1 MNENKPSK
9 LEADQARKVAMAE
22 PCKMRIDVLEM
33 YVVEELRL
41 EGNTI
46 PSPSD
51 VAQAKCPKCGWTTDA
66 HLKSLDGPST
76 PVLQANTSTIP
87 WSSLPATPLS
97 TFPATFNESAHKSK
111 IITYLQNSK
120 EPRFSR
126 ASRVLA
132 PDSLAIPFAPSRMN
146 TIKHLTDYILHEANI
161 PHRDRGAK
169 SEHSIGLLA
178 ALSKFGKTRTLFDLK
193 DRIKANDS
201 DSRVFKVLHMTY
213 NDGYPESH
221 AERTYI
227 DVRSLFAWRLLYF
240 YFSPSISLREYIST
254 IATTDGSSSS
264 QVIILSVEQ
273 AVSIITNDIRRVDG
287 LPDSTCVVLVLGIDE
302 YQLISDNDE
311 KCVRLTDIVRALFG
325 AMCTMDGLKAIVVPV
340 FTGLFSLPL
349 LSVIDHCTYTPTVIP
364 MSPFSYD
371 DATALVR
378 HCLGDSKAMSDPAV
392 QHYVHLFGAI
402 PGLLVQLI
410 HKYKQTSSWSKSSAN
425 VNSNKYE
432 WVMGNMYESLLQ
444 LAAYSL
450 TALRLP
456 SYLRE
461 ASEMSGVCWYRRC
474 RHGFERTIGVPAGLV
489 HMIGRYVY
497 WIGRSAWIAPSFLVA
512 YKDCLGALSQYKSP
526 RAGSDYT
533 LKVFEHGLASIYLA
547 LKLNS
552 YGFLEQQQL
561 KRQQQPEQTEAFI
574 SLGDIFTG
582 AYLSTDASFITLRI
596 KPMVV
601 CIAYTPLTAEYS
613 FGGGAAG
620 SAWEEGHCLVL
631 GTDKQPVVNSYAL
644 FRNAS
649 LDTRVFDLFYFSQ
662 SSYKHGHHESLVPET
677 YTDAVEWCR
686 SIVLAYK
693 KRWPGRE
700 AGFIYGVT
708 DPMKQLSTQLKAL
721 IDELSNPGQLEFLY
735 ALGRQECMVHY
746 DLLSVHPGLVPR
758 VYINQDGLDKHLLAA
773 ALPPSWTHPLK
784 RAEQLLIS
792 RPEGGYTDWASVAAH
807 AVLPGDSEEG
817 VVLEVEMPGDV
828 ESSVIYFV

>member
-1 MNENKPSK
+1 MNENKQSK
-9 LEADQARKVAMAE
+9 LEASDQAGKAD
-22 PCKMRIDVLEM
+22 IDEFC
-33 YVVEELRL
+33 
-41 EGNTI
+41 TI
-46 PSPSD
+46 PYDFAVASALAVFKRDGNANPTPSD
-51 VAQAKCPKCGWTTDA
+51 VAQAKCLVCGWTTDA
-66 HLKSLDGPST
+66 HSKSSDKTSTSLPPST
-76 PVLQANTSTIP
+76 SPSY
-87 WSSLPATPLS
+87 SMPATPLLS
-97 TFPATFNESAHKSK
+97 AFPPATYNDSAHKSK

-126 ASRVLA
+126 TNRVIA
-132 PDSLAIPFAPSRMN
+132 PDSLAIPFAPSRLI
-146 TIKHLTDYILHEANI
+146 TIKHLNDYILREANI
-161 PHRDRGAK
+161 PYLDRGAK
-169 SEHSIGLLA
+169 SVHSIGLLA
-178 ALSKFGKTRTLFDLK
+178 TLSKFGKTRTLFELK
-193 DRIKANDS
+193 DRLPMNDS
-201 DSRVFKVLHMTY
+201 STRVFKVLYMTY
-213 NDGYPESH
+213 NQGYEESCT
-221 AERTYI
+221 ERGYK
-227 DVRSLFAWRLLYF
+227 DVESLFAWRLLYF
-240 YFSPSISLREYIST
+240 YFSPSILWYEYIHL
-254 IATTDGSSSS
+254 ITDDSNG
-264 QVIILSVEQ
+264 VIWLSVEQ

-287 LPDSTCVVLVLGIDE
+287 LPESTCVVLVLGIDE
-302 YQLISDNDE
+302 YQLISDND
-311 KCVRLTDIVRALFG
+311 KQCLRLTEIVRALFG

-349 LSVIDHCTYTPTVIP
+349 LSVIDHCTYAPTVIP
-364 MSPFSYD
+364 MSPFSYE

-378 HCLGDSKAMSDPAV
+378 HCLGDSKVMSDPAV

-410 HKYKQTSSWSKSSAN
+410 HRYKQTSSWSESSAH

-461 ASEMSGVCWYRRC
+461 ASEMSGVCWYRRQAV
-474 RHGFERTIGVPAGLV
+474 GYEKTVGVPAGLV
-489 HMIGRYVY
+489 HMIGKYVY
-497 WIGRSAWIAPSFLVA
+497 WVGRSAWIAPSFLVA

-561 KRQQQPEQTEAFI
+561 KWQQQPEQTEAFI
-574 SLGDIFTG
+574 SLGDLLSG

-596 KPMVV
+596 KPMVA
-601 CIAYTPLTAEYS
+601 CISYTPLTAEYT

-620 SAWEEGHCLVL
+620 SAWEHGRCLIL
-631 GTDKQPVVNSYAL
+631 GSDKQHVVNSYAI

-649 LDTRVFDLFYFSQ
+649 LDARVFDLFYFSQ

-686 SIVLAYK
+686 GIVQTYK
-693 KRWPGRE
+693 KRWPERE
-700 AGFIYGVT
+700 VGFIYGVT
-708 DPMKQLSTQLKAL
+708 DPIKPLSSLLKAH
-721 IDELSNPGQLEFLY
+721 IDELSNPDDLEFLY

-773 ALPPSWTHPLK
+773 VLPPSWTHPLK
-784 RAEQLLIS
+784 RAEQLLLS
-792 RPEGGYTDWASVAAH
+792 RLTYGYTDWATVAAH

-817 VVLEVEMPGDV
+817 VILEVEIPGDV
-828 ESSVIYFV
+828 ESSVVYFV